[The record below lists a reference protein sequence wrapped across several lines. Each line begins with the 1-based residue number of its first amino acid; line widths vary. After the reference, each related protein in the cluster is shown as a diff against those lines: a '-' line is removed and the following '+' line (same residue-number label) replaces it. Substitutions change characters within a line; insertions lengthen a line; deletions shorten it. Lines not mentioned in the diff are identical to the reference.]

1 MDPKGKSGLAR
12 IRLPNVDYRR
22 CSETRRKERLFLE
35 REVGERS
42 SSGRKR
48 LDKFRGKNRRYRYT
62 TI

>member
-42 SSGRKR
+42 SPGRKG